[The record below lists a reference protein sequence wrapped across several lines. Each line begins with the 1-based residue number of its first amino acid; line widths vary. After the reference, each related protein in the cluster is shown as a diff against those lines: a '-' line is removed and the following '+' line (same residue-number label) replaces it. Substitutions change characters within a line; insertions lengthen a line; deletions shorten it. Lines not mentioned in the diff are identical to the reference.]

1 MDDIRVQRDD
11 FSVADEYQQLCQD
24 NRDDGAVVFFVGR
37 VREQNQGDTISR
49 LFLEHYPGM
58 TERALADIVAAARKR
73 WSLGRVRLIHRIGAL
88 DIEDQIIF
96 IGVSSGHRQNAFDA
110 AAYIMDF
117 LKSQAPFWKKETL
130 IGPTGETLS
139 ERWVDTRSS
148 DTQARQK
155 WDNPATPDSLP

>member
-1 MDDIRVQRDD
+1 
-11 FSVADEYQQLCQD
+11 
-24 NRDDGAVVFFVGR
+24 
-37 VREQNQGDTISR
+37 GDTISR

-117 LKSQAPFWKKETL
+117 LKSQAPFWKKEIL
-130 IGPTGETLS
+130 IGPTGET
-139 ERWVDTRSS
+139 
-148 DTQARQK
+148 
-155 WDNPATPDSLP
+155 